1 MKVSIIVAHGEGGV
15 IGADNKLLWHLPDD
29 LKNFKK
35 ITMGHM
41 IVMGRKTWD
50 SIGRPLPGRKN
61 AVITRNRGLQNEGVL
76 IFHSLAEAIDYAI
89 ERNEEEIFII
99 GGEQIYRLA
108 LPLADKVYLTLV
120 YGSFEGD
127 AYFPEIDPLQWKVD
141 SKIFHPGDE
150 KHPYPFDMMILSRK
164 G

>member
-1 MKVSIIVAHGEGGV
+1 MKVSIIVAHADESV
-15 IGADNKLLWHLPDD
+15 IGAENKLLWHLPDD

-61 AVITRNRGLQNEGVL
+61 AVITRDSGLQIEDVL
-76 IFHSLAEAIDYAI
+76 IFHSLKEAIDYAK
-89 ERNEEEIFII
+89 EKNEEEIFII

-108 LPLADKVYLTLV
+108 LPMADKLYLTRV

-127 AYFPEIDPLQWKVD
+127 AYFPEIDPDQWKVD
-141 SKIFHPGDE
+141 SKIIHLGDE
-150 KHPYPFDMMILSRK
+150 KHAYPFDTMILSRK
-164 G
+164 

>member
-1 MKVSIIVAHGEGGV
+1 MKVSIIVAHAEGSV

-61 AVITRNRGLQNEGVL
+61 AVITHNSGLQIEDVL
-76 IFHSLAEAIDYAI
+76 IFHSLEEAIDHAI
-89 ERNEEEIFII
+89 AKNEEEIFII

-108 LPLADKVYLTLV
+108 LPMADKLYLTRV

-127 AYFPEIDPLQWKVD
+127 AYFPEIDPRQWKVD

-150 KHPYPFDMMILSRK
+150 KHPYPFDMMILSRN

>member
-1 MKVSIIVAHGEGGV
+1 MKVSIIVAHADESV
-15 IGADNKLLWHLPDD
+15 IGAENKLLWHLPDD

-61 AVITRNRGLQNEGVL
+61 AVITRDSGLQIEDVL
-76 IFHSLAEAIDYAI
+76 IFHSLKEAIDYAK
-89 ERNEEEIFII
+89 EKNEEEIFII

-108 LPLADKVYLTLV
+108 LPMADKLYLTRV

-127 AYFPEIDPLQWKVD
+127 AYFPEIDPDQWKVD
-141 SKIFHPGDE
+141 SKIIHPGDE
-150 KHPYPFDMMILSRK
+150 KHAYPFDTMILSRK
-164 G
+164 